1 MEVKTKLTEK
11 EIETINVLVQCIK
24 LDLKWYSENHNLDT
38 NIYDTLIGYSNNILR
53 IMNDTQIERKKS
65 LEIRLDYLKFQLTTD
80 NSMKEDVWYDLQ
92 TEIEQI
98 EEELETLY

>member
-1 MEVKTKLTEK
+1 
-11 EIETINVLVQCIK
+11 
-24 LDLKWYSENHNLDT
+24 
-38 NIYDTLIGYSNNILR
+38 
-53 IMNDTQIERKKS
+53 MNDTQKERKDS
-65 LEIRLDYLKFQLTTD
+65 LEIQLDYLKFQLTTD